1 MAKGAAGRGRRG
13 SAAEPEPGA
22 RPRLELVGHGEA
34 RRRVAAA
41 AERGQLGPALLV
53 TGPRGVGKETFA
65 FWVARLLLC
74 RAGGERPCGVCSSC
88 TRIATLG
95 HPDVHWFFP
104 VPPESAPFG
113 EAEWVRLL
121 ERIRRDPLDPSLT
134 RFSQP
139 ASFRMHQASAIRRL
153 AGARPFEDGARVFI
167 LGDYERNPSDQVHNA
182 LLKVLEEPPPRTT
195 FVLTAA
201 RVPSLPETILSRCRR
216 VRLGPLSGEEMET
229 FLAQAVE
236 RGGLEPPAE
245 AARRDALARAE
256 GRPGR
261 LVELLKLE
269 DGAGAEAEELFRSV
283 VQGGPLA
290 SYGHV
295 LGAGFRGSREDHD
308 RRLDAL
314 AALWRD
320 LLRVASGAG
329 DAATRPDLL
338 DLYAEAAGR
347 LDAQAAAQAA
357 LELERAREA
366 VQANAY
372 APLVFWKVFRALALA
387 LRPARSA
394 A

>member
-1 MAKGAAGRGRRG
+1 MARGAAGRGRRG
-13 SAAEPEPGA
+13 SAAEPETPA
-22 RPRLELVGHGEA
+22 RPRLGLVGHAEA

-41 AERGQLGPALLV
+41 ASRGQLGPALLV

-74 RAGGERPCGVCSSC
+74 RAPGERPCGVCSSC
-88 TRIATLG
+88 TRVATLG

-104 VPPESAPFG
+104 VPPESTPFG
-113 EAEWVRLL
+113 EGEWVRLL
-121 ERIRRDPLDPSLT
+121 ERIRRDPLDPTLT

-139 ASFRMHQASAIRRL
+139 ASFRMHQATAIRRL
-153 AGARPFEDGARVFI
+153 ASARPFEDGERVFI

-216 VRLGPLSGEEMET
+216 VRLGPLSVEEMEA
-229 FLAQAVE
+229 FLEEAVAHA
-236 RGGLEPPAE
+236 GLEAPAA

-261 LVELLKLE
+261 LLELLRLE
-269 DGAGAEAEELFRSV
+269 DTAGAEAEELFRRV
-283 VQGGPLA
+283 LEGGPLA

-295 LGAGFRGSREDHD
+295 LGAGYRGSREDHD

-314 AALWRD
+314 ATLWRD
-320 LLRVASGAG
+320 LLRIAAG
-329 DAATRPDLL
+329 ERETATRPDLL
-338 DLYAEAAGR
+338 TLYAEAAER
-347 LDAQAAAQAA
+347 LDAGAAAA
-357 LELERAREA
+357 
-366 VQANAY
+366 
-372 APLVFWKVFRALALA
+372 
-387 LRPARSA
+387 
-394 A
+394 